1 MAVDNNII
9 KLEFDDGVALEVEI
23 MGVFDVNGL
32 EYIALIHRETKEV
45 YLYRYIVN
53 GTVFELEDI
62 PDADYETVD
71 KAFHAIMEGKA

>member
-1 MAVDNNII
+1 MDNNI
-9 KLEFDDGVALEVEI
+9 KLEFDDGVVIEVEI

-32 EYIALIHRETKEV
+32 EYIALIHNETKEV
-45 YLYRYIVN
+45 YLYRYIAN
-53 GTVFELEDI
+53 GTSFELEDI

>member
-1 MAVDNNII
+1 MDNNI
-9 KLEFDDGVALEVEI
+9 KLEFDDCVVIEVEI

-32 EYIALIHRETKEV
+32 EYIALIHNETKEV
-45 YLYRYIVN
+45 YLYRYIAN
-53 GTVFELEDI
+53 GTSFELEDI